1 MASLICSFEKLA
13 TGPPSSSER
22 SLPIT
27 VSEPPLLYTPRF
39 NSPYVIGACCNP
51 TLGIFSLSEIDE
63 LEFELLLSDLVSP
76 FSSLNFAFKA
86 LCLNLYLS
94 NILLTSSDLASLISF
109 KAFS

>member
-13 TGPPSSSER
+13 TGPPNSSER

-27 VSEPPLLYTPRF
+27 VSEPLLLYTPRF

-63 LEFELLLSDLVSP
+63 LELESLFSDLVSFFP
-76 FSSLNFAFKA
+76 SLSFAFKA

-94 NILLTSSDLASLISF
+94 SIELISLDLVSWISF
-109 KAFS
+109 